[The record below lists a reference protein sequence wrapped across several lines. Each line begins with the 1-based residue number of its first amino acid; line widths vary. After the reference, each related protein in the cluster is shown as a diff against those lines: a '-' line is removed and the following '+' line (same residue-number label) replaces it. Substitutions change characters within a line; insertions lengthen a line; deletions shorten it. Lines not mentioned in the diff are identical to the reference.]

1 MVLFVCQHCDYKWDY
16 RGENEH
22 YATCPRCRYK
32 VRITEDKVQLLRQKR
47 WTWSSASARS
57 GLDIASKEKP
67 VRLIGIAGIVNR
79 IVKDYQYDKS
89 MLIQILLRLQKD
101 FGWLP
106 MEMLV
111 EVGKQLGISINQV
124 YQVATFYKAF
134 SLSPRG
140 RHLIRICTGTSC
152 KVRGAPTILEKVQSF
167 LGIDSGEVTTDGRF
181 SLETVNCLGGC
192 ALGPMMTIDGEYY
205 GNLKLLAV
213 KRILSK
219 YT

>member
-1 MVLFVCQHCDYKWDY
+1 M
-16 RGENEH
+16 
-22 YATCPRCRYK
+22 
-32 VRITEDKVQLLRQKR
+32 
-47 WTWSSASARS
+47 WSSSLARS
-57 GLDIASKEKP
+57 ESDKELKSAFP
-67 VRLIGIAGIVNR
+67 AKKQPIRLLGIAGTVNR
-79 IVKDYQYDKS
+79 TIEDYQYDKS

-106 MEMLV
+106 MEMLL
-111 EVGKQLGISINQV
+111 EVSKQLGIPINQV

-140 RHLIRICTGTSC
+140 KHLIRICTGTSC
-152 KVRGAPTILEKVQSF
+152 KVRGAPTILERLRSF
-167 LGIDSGEVTTDGRF
+167 LGINTGEVTTDGRF

-213 KRILSK
+213 KKILSK